1 MINCPVCGHSESLV
15 KQSYDRD
22 GFYQRRRVCNNC
34 GAGFITREYSTEAI
48 KDLLSQTQERA
59 LDVATKLFGGR

>member
-1 MINCPVCGHSESLV
+1 M

-48 KDLLSQTQERA
+48 KDLLSQTQEQA

>member
-1 MINCPVCGHSESLV
+1 MINCPTCGHPESAV
-15 KQSYDRD
+15 KQSYERD

-34 GAGFITREYSTEAI
+34 GNGFITREYSAEAI
-48 KDLLSQTQERA
+48 KALLSQSQEQA